1 MLSVLAHI
9 TESSSRR
16 YGLVFR
22 RHSIRRVVQCL
33 TDLLRAM
40 LEEVGHVSF
49 AVYAEEVKP
58 DYTLATVRH
67 PDE

>member
-1 MLSVLAHI
+1 MPP
-9 TESSSRR
+9 
-16 YGLVFR
+16 
-22 RHSIRRVVQCL
+22 
-33 TDLLRAM
+33 DLLRAM